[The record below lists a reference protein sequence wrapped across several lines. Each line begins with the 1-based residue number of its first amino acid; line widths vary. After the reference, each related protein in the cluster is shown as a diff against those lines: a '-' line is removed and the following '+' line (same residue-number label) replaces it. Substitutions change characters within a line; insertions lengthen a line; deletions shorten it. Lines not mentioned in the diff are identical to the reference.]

1 MDNEFSRRTLFFSA
15 AALAAG
21 AVATVASA
29 FVVTPTYSKPVT
41 AGRLTDLSDGFI
53 TTHSY
58 DRSGWLVPA
67 GPSASSMERS

>member
-53 TTHSY
+53 TTYVY
-58 DRSGWLVPA
+58 DANGNLVPA
-67 GPSASSMERS
+67 ARAAG